1 MNDFSGLAVWRA
13 DVTEFVCINSDF
25 VQYSVSAFVLETEI
39 VLAKKRKDSN
49 IYILIIKGFDED
61 GLFSK
66 TWMLPDCVNCMRHKR
81 SDHIMC
87 FENMYN

>member
-1 MNDFSGLAVWRA
+1 MNDFSGLVVWGA
-13 DVTEFVCINSDF
+13 DATEFVCINSDF

-49 IYILIIKGFDED
+49 IYILIIKDLMKMVYFPRLECY
-61 GLFSK
+61 K
-66 TWMLPDCVNCMRHKR
+66 TVNCMRHKR
-81 SDHIMC
+81 FDHIMC

>member
-1 MNDFSGLAVWRA
+1 M
-13 DVTEFVCINSDF
+13 TEFVCINSDF

-66 TWMLPDCVNCMRHKR
+66 T
-81 SDHIMC
+81 
-87 FENMYN
+87 